1 MIASGGVQFQIKQFL
16 WYKNEAENSDKIWGY
31 VDVDGK
37 IYNFWGKRADLD
49 GKKKLTFKRWLGRW
63 GEAEVQ
69 DKAREKRRKGYKDVD
84 SQRTADGE
92 YPGIE
97 GCYQGFVKS
106 FKNQLM
112 MARLTGNVMGE
123 EV

>member
-1 MIASGGVQFQIKQFL
+1 MIAGGGVQFEIKQFL
-16 WYKNEAENSDKIWGY
+16 WYKNDAENSDKIWGY

-37 IYNFWGKRADLD
+37 IYNFWGKRAALD
-49 GKKKLTFKRWLGRW
+49 GKKKLMFKRWLGRY
-63 GEAEVQ
+63 GEADCM
-69 DKAREKRRKGYKDVD
+69 DKARAKKREGYKEVD
-84 SQRTADGE
+84 SKRTSDGE

-97 GCYQGFVKS
+97 GCYKGFVKS

-112 MARLTGNVMGE
+112 MARLTGTVKGE